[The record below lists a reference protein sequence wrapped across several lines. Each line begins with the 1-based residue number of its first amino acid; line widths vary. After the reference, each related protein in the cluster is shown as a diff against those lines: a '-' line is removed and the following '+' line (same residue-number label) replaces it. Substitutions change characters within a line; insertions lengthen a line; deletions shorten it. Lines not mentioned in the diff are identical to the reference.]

1 MPESYGTPQAADAA
15 KAVADK
21 APEDSPGKSLLEKPL
36 HHLTEDDVAQ
46 LTREDCRRYLKEKGM
61 RRPSWNKSQAIQ
73 QVIMLKKLLEADSK
87 TGSDKRLNHI
97 GHGSYN
103 AAKEN
108 APKGKSRDA
117 EISVSTEETTLNHIG
132 DLNKPDSSECFSGGF
147 ADAKDKSAR
156 PRTIGTTDIAA
167 GQMTIF
173 YGGKVNVYDDMPADK
188 ARAIMHIAASPLE
201 FSEEQL
207 NNARILQ
214 PSLVLPKALGMKMN
228 QNSIYGTLRRPPI
241 ANMRD
246 NSLAI
251 GEESIM
257 LLEGT
262 PVEVPS
268 GRKASLQRY
277 LEKKKDRFKSKRK
290 GGLSSCASLDMYIN
304 HQVCNKIRTIDPRC
318 SSLEN
323 DSLQDACISSGPSKT
338 SLQVDST

>member
-1 MPESYGTPQAADAA
+1 MPESYCTPPADDAA
-15 KAVADK
+15 KSVSDK
-21 APEDSPGKSLLEKPL
+21 APEYSSGKSLLEKPL

-73 QVIMLKKLLEADSK
+73 QVIMLKKLLEVDSE
-87 TGSDKRLNHI
+87 TGSVKRPNYI
-97 GHGSYN
+97 VHGSYN
-103 AAKEN
+103 AAKESV
-108 APKGKSRDA
+108 PKGKSRDA
-117 EISVSTEETTLNHIG
+117 EISLSTKEMMLNHIG
-132 DLNKPDSSECFSGGF
+132 DLNNPDSSFSGSF
-147 ADAKDKSAR
+147 AAAKDESFR
-156 PRTIGTTDIAA
+156 PRTIGPTDIAA

-207 NNARILQ
+207 NDARILQ
-214 PSLVLPKALGMKMN
+214 PSLGLPKALTLKMH
-228 QNSIYGTLRRPPI
+228 QNSVDGTLPRLHI

-246 NSLAI
+246 NSLTI

-262 PVEVPS
+262 PVEGPS

-277 LEKKKDRFKSKRK
+277 LEKKKDRFTSGLDLKSSDW
-290 GGLSSCASLDMYIN
+290 SSFM
-304 HQVCNKIRTIDPRC
+304 PR
-318 SSLEN
+318 
-323 DSLQDACISSGPSKT
+323 
-338 SLQVDST
+338 